1 MGVEEKGL
9 EEVEKELEAVEVEE
23 KRSKAEAT

>member
-9 EEVEKELEAVEVEE
+9 EEVEKELEAVEVV
-23 KRSKAEAT
+23 KGSKAEAT

>member
-9 EEVEKELEAVEVEE
+9 EEVEKELEAVEVV
-23 KRSKAEAT
+23 KGSKTEAT